1 MVVFCNQAVIAGLV
15 CAVPDKTMKIVSSE
29 VRKVF
34 RMPDINLNEN
44 KADRNG
50 SRIIASGILQASDKG
65 YVR

>member
-1 MVVFCNQAVIAGLV
+1 
-15 CAVPDKTMKIVSSE
+15 MKIVSSE
-29 VRKVF
+29 VSKVF